1 MPVPEESPAV
11 RGHRP
16 PLVLALETSCDE
28 TAACLFRRDR
38 GILAHTLYS
47 QVDLHRPHGGV
58 VPEAASRDHLQ
69 KLPRVFNET
78 LARAGC
84 DLAEVDLFA
93 ATSGPGLSGAL
104 LMGMAMGKGL
114 ALSCDKPFLAV
125 NHMEGHLYSP
135 FLAQPEIPH
144 PFMALIVSGG
154 HTMLV
159 LAEAPGRYQLLGA
172 TRDDAAGEA
181 FDKAGKMLGLPYPG
195 GPEIEKTA
203 RSGDPSRFKLPRSLL
218 NDPDFSFSGLK
229 TALRYLLPELKPD
242 DLADACAS
250 FQEAVVDALATKTE
264 KMLGKHHVE
273 CLAVS
278 GGVACNQR
286 LRTVL
291 ESRLK
296 DWKLYFAAPEFCTDN
311 AAMIAHAASLR
322 FETNATDDGVGAE
335 VDPHFTL
342 AFSQRPY

>member
-1 MPVPEESPAV
+1 MKAAAD
-11 RGHRP
+11 G

-28 TAACLFRRDR
+28 TGACLYQQNH
-38 GILAHTLYS
+38 GALGQTLFS
-47 QVDLHRPHGGV
+47 QIDLHRPHGGV
-58 VPEAASRDHLQ
+58 VPEAASRNHLL
-69 KLPRVFNET
+69 KLPTVVAEVFEKAQRS
-78 LARAGC
+78 LA
-84 DLAEVDLFA
+84 DVDLFA
-93 ATSGPGLSGAL
+93 ATAGPGLSGAL
-104 LMGMAMGKGL
+104 LIGDAAAKAYAIAAG
-114 ALSCDKPFLAV
+114 KPFLPV
-125 NHMEGHLYSP
+125 NHMEGHLFSP
-135 FLAQPEIPH
+135 FFGKAH
-144 PFMALIVSGG
+144 PPFPFVALVVSGG
-154 HTMLV
+154 HTLLV
-159 LAEAPGRYQLLGA
+159 EVRALGQYRLLAT

-181 FDKAGKMLGLPYPG
+181 FDKVAKMLALPYPG